1 MAKTTKFIGVRG
13 LTGGFVMEIL
23 SKLAVLKKF
32 TGGRVEN
39 FKGCESWAV
48 LQRQCFAE
56 VCKAIY
62 LHRLHIKY
70 LTESCEAQR
79 FLRGPNGFGSGD
91 VVLDLIVVGPDRKNS
106 TSGA

>member
-1 MAKTTKFIGVRG
+1 
-13 LTGGFVMEIL
+13 MEIL

-70 LTESCEAQR
+70 FTESCEAQR